1 MYKKAYI
8 LVFDK
13 DEIDANQLHSAIE
26 AHQNN
31 GSIYNWWH
39 FIKTC
44 YILISNKTADDLAK
58 SIGNSIVSAKKF
70 LLIEVNMNNRQGWL
84 NEDAWKWIND
94 NKGNTYSSF

>member
-8 LVFDK
+8 LVFEK
-13 DEIDANQLHSAIE
+13 DGIDINQLHSAIE
-26 AHQNN
+26 AHYNN
-31 GSIYNWWH
+31 GSIANWWH

-58 SIGNSIVSAKKF
+58 SIGNSIVSEKTF

-84 NEDAWKWIND
+84 NEEAWKWIND
-94 NKGNTYSSF
+94 NKVNPFSSY